1 MPTSKLHSRDALPE
15 GTVLH
20 GYTLGAVVGHGGFG
34 IVYRAKHNELD
45 LVVAIKEYLPI
56 GLALREGQTIRP
68 RSDRDRGA
76 YEDGLRRF
84 RDEARALISLR
95 SNASTVSCR
104 EFFRAHGSA
113 YLVMEYEEGR
123 SLAEVLASREA
134 DGRPFGEA
142 DLLAVMLPLLEG
154 LAHVHESGMLHRD
167 IKPSNILIRHED
179 EKPVLIDF
187 GAVKQEVV
195 KHSKSL
201 APYTEGYAALE
212 QVADSGDLGPW
223 TDMYGVGAVMWR
235 MVAGGNRPWTP
246 PDPTRVENRSLAL
259 VRKTDDPLPPA
270 VALGKERF
278 SEGLLEAVDG
288 CLRLQET
295 ERPQVCHDLLEALRS
310 GGGRPAEVLSQASK
324 SAQPDESLQ
333 VPKDGSPTLP
343 PPTSEPH
350 TGRRRAWTLALAG
363 LAVGL
368 VLGLQ
373 LQTSWGPSSDNTAP
387 SNEGIDDSS
396 NGTTE
401 EVDDKASSD
410 ISNEPCSNAVVAAP
424 GRRFRDCSVCP
435 EMIEIPPG
443 CFMVGSPETEVGRD
457 DSVAPQRRVEIS
469 YPLAVSVYEVTIEE
483 WDACANAGG
492 CGGSKTDDYGWGRGR
507 RPWTGPRSTAEKYL
521 YWLQYKT
528 GQAYRFLSQSEWEYV
543 ARAGTKTRYHFGDEL
558 TPRQANYG
566 KGWEGTREV
575 GSYPANA
582 FGLHD
587 IHGNVSEWTAGTVNI
602 NIYGSIERRAS
613 NRGGSWESDPNSLR
627 SAGEWSSPTTGK
639 FYGSGST
646 RGLKTI
652 YLTGLRVARTL
663 TP

>member
-1 MPTSKLHSRDALPE
+1 MPTSKFHSRDALPE

-34 IVYRAKHNELD
+34 IVYRAKHNELE

-56 GLALREGQTIRP
+56 GLALREGLTIRP

-179 EKPVLIDF
+179 ERPVLIDF

-235 MVAGGNRPWTP
+235 MVAGGNCPWTP

-270 VALGKERF
+270 VELGKERF
-278 SEGLLEAVDG
+278 SEGLLEAVDR

-295 ERPQVCHDLLEALRS
+295 ERPQGCLDLLEALRS
-310 GGGRPAEVLSQASK
+310 GAGRSAEVLSQASK
-324 SAQPDESLQ
+324 SAQPGESLQ

-387 SNEGIDDSS
+387 SIAGI
-396 NGTTE
+396 
-401 EVDDKASSD
+401 DDKASSD

-443 CFMVGSPETEVGRD
+443 CFMTEGS
-457 DSVAPQRRVEIS
+457 QHLVEIS

-483 WDACANAGG
+483 LDACANAGG

-507 RPWTGPRSTAEKYL
+507 RPWTGPKSTAEKYL

-566 KGWEGTREV
+566 KTWEKTREV

-587 IHGNVSEWTAGTVNI
+587 IHGNVSEWTAGSVYVI
-602 NIYGSIERRAS
+602 RRGSYDS
-613 NRGGSWESDPNSLR
+613 HRGGSWYSDPNSLR
-627 SAGEWSSPTTGK
+627 SAANGSAYYESK
-639 FYGSGST
+639 FT
-646 RGLKTI
+646 RRLKTI